1 MEAIQ
6 KEGLYHAEPSRKVI
20 GGQICEEKRRS
31 TLRNVISV
39 RDMLRISTNL
49 EEFLTL
55 SQAFGLLRSRGW
67 TLSALFLK
75 P

>member
-6 KEGLYHAEPSRKVI
+6 GEGLYHAEPSHKDI
-20 GGQICEEKRRS
+20 GGQICRRKRRS
-31 TLRNVISV
+31 TLGNVISV
-39 RDMLRISTNL
+39 KDTLQISINQ

-55 SQAFGLLRSRGW
+55 SPALGLLLNGGW